1 MVTPG
6 LSSVEPSDDFRCSAE
21 VNAPF
26 HVDAPT
32 VVSHGPPWAAVA
44 APGPEL
50 PAEVLTLMPAL
61 NASRNARS
69 TGSVYGFAPPLI
81 EKLIT
86 STPSR
91 IAWLTA
97 FTESELKQPA
107 SAQTRY
113 MITYAPG
120 ATPE

>member
-1 MVTPG
+1 
-6 LSSVEPSDDFRCSAE
+6 
-21 VNAPF
+21 
-26 HVDAPT
+26 
-32 VVSHGPPWAAVA
+32 
-44 APGPEL
+44 
-50 PAEVLTLMPAL
+50 
-61 NASRNARS
+61 
-69 TGSVYGFAPPLI
+69 
-81 EKLIT
+81 LIT

-120 ATPE
+120 ATPEIGPRSTPKTFAVSRTLPAAVDEVCVP